1 MRGNKAWSHFCE
13 YLRQSNR
20 YCHLVKFFKENGLWT
35 DSHTRVHTRA
45 RDIQPD
51 EVEEA
56 VPSDN
61 PDNYAPREGREEV
74 ESEWTIERCT
84 CHSQTEIERMQQQ
97 RFQEYIEEHRR
108 LRENEMMR
116 VILGRERS
124 DSNVSSNS

>member
-61 PDNYAPREGREEV
+61 PDNYAPRGRM
-74 ESEWTIERCT
+74 W
-84 CHSQTEIERMQQQ
+84 HSQTEIERMQQQ